1 MVDDDDGTRLLVGRV
16 LRAEGWAVDEAV
28 NGKIGLQRL
37 EADRPDLVLLD
48 LLMPEMDG
56 FEFLAQCRSDP
67 NHRNIPVIIVTAAD
81 LSAADRDRLTGAA
94 DHILRKAAY
103 PREELLHE
111 IRQLVATYAEA
122 MKLTGTDS

>member
-1 MVDDDDGTRLLVGRV
+1 MIGRV
-16 LRAEGWAVDEAV
+16 LRAEGWAINEAV

-37 EADRPDLVLLD
+37 EADRPDVILLD

-67 NHRNIPVIIVTAAD
+67 NHRHIPVIIVTAAD

-103 PREELLHE
+103 PREELLRE

-122 MKLTGTDS
+122 MKLTGTGS